1 MVSQDLRIISWE
13 DHINSFVPRGPPS
26 FSRSIERNKT
36 ESVAD
41 VLRPVTSNA
50 AALYLQWHCGTGVK
64 SSLKTRRYTYFRK
77 NRVQIRKSPSQGC
90 STSLSSCSCLWT
102 FQTHAFL
109 KYQNFYCSDGSGHL
123 HCAARQYYI
132 LYCPTDSILRP
143 WSASHRW
150 VEIAGWTVYWRL
162 SASTV
167 STTTL
172 TESLIRSPRTTLIYT
187 T

>member
-1 MVSQDLRIISWE
+1 MILLYSGRGSNSKQRRKLLGTMRHRSSMKTSALPWSMASLQLLGGDWVSTGWLCS
-13 DHINSFVPRGPPS
+13 SPTLAT
-26 FSRSIERNKT
+26 SRCSHR
-36 ESVAD
+36 S
-41 VLRPVTSNA
+41 RP
-50 AALYLQWHCGTGVK
+50 
-64 SSLKTRRYTYFRK
+64 
-77 NRVQIRKSPSQGC
+77 
-90 STSLSSCSCLWT
+90 CLWT

-132 LYCPTDSILRP
+132 LYCPTDSILPP